1 MPLVN
6 VMVNNKAYTRSI
18 GPEKCEA
25 QRSGFPGGAGG
36 AHRKL
41 GHIRA
46 QGRATK
52 KIGATRC
59 R

>member
-6 VMVNNKAYTRSI
+6 VMVNSKAYTRSI

-25 QRSGFPGGAGG
+25 QRSGFPP
-36 AHRKL
+36 
-41 GHIRA
+41 
-46 QGRATK
+46 GRATK
-52 KIGATRC
+52 KIGAMRC